1 MIDNKDFE
9 FKQILFLFAAE
20 GDKLSFRND
29 NILIMD
35 RQGKVKHQ
43 STCYRLFLLC
53 VVGHI
58 TITSGLIQRAKKFG
72 FSICLFTT
80 TMRLYTFID
89 GGMEGNTLLHKYQYE
104 YEGLA
109 IGQSIVKNK
118 ICNQRASLNSIRNKT
133 VECKNAIARL
143 DEHISKLDSQA
154 FELKQLLGIER
165 SAARTYF
172 KCIFDNEEWK
182 GRQPRVKADYLNST
196 LDIGYTILFNFIEAL
211 LRIYD
216 FDIYK
221 GVLHKAFY
229 MRKSLVCDLVEPI
242 RPVIDLQIRKSINLY
257 QFKEEDFQL
266 YNRRYELKWK
276 KSPEYTSVLLKPL
289 LEHKNDIFLYIRDCY
304 RAFMKHKNADE
315 FPVFKI

>member
-35 RQGKVKHQ
+35 RQGKIKHQ

-104 YEGLA
+104 Y
-109 IGQSIVKNK
+109 
-118 ICNQRASLNSIRNKT
+118 
-133 VECKNAIARL
+133 
-143 DEHISKLDSQA
+143 
-154 FELKQLLGIER
+154 
-165 SAARTYF
+165 
-172 KCIFDNEEWK
+172 
-182 GRQPRVKADYLNST
+182 
-196 LDIGYTILFNFIEAL
+196 
-211 LRIYD
+211 
-216 FDIYK
+216 
-221 GVLHKAFY
+221 
-229 MRKSLVCDLVEPI
+229 
-242 RPVIDLQIRKSINLY
+242 
-257 QFKEEDFQL
+257 
-266 YNRRYELKWK
+266 
-276 KSPEYTSVLLKPL
+276 
-289 LEHKNDIFLYIRDCY
+289 
-304 RAFMKHKNADE
+304 
-315 FPVFKI
+315 